1 MISGEV
7 ADIATTQPSMWEMYA
22 FKDMCKIGTNVRL
35 PNNNTTL
42 IV

>member
-7 ADIATTQPSMWEMYA
+7 ADIATTQPNMWEMYA
-22 FKDMCKIGTNVRL
+22 FKDMCKIGVDVRL
-35 PNNNTTL
+35 PNNTTL